1 MKLPAFPPPDAAR
14 VVVLAPHPDD
24 ETLGCGGTIRR
35 YADEGVPVVVVV
47 MTDGS
52 GVHSERSDIVALRRE
67 EARRAAEILGVQEVV
82 FLEFVDGELQTQ
94 REALQRRLDAELS
107 RLAPDIVFA
116 PFPVDPHPDH
126 VATAEAAI
134 VARRTGGAFRIAF
147 YEIYQPIRFN
157 KEVDVGATMGAKR
170 RAIEVY
176 ESGLLGSAALIAEA
190 IEGLARY
197 RQFFNR
203 IERLYEV
210 FWVVDD
216 APTEHEVLAWATY
229 DFSIPRAAEVF
240 RDKLRE
246 VDFLAREA
254 HQTIDAQQAQL
265 EALQRRLRRVE
276 DERGAARDQL
286 EAVLTSPPWR
296 LVERFASWRDRLL
309 PVSTR
314 RRRFYERMMRGVKR
328 LA

>member
-1 MKLPAFPPPDAAR
+1 MNLPAFPPPDALR

-24 ETLGCGGTIRR
+24 EALGCGGTIRR
-35 YADEGVPVVVVV
+35 YADEGVPVSVVV

-52 GVHSERSDIVALRRE
+52 GVQSERSDIVALRRD
-67 EARRAAEILGVQEVV
+67 EALRAADILGVGETV
-82 FLEFVDGELQTQ
+82 FLEFPDGALQAQ
-94 REALQRRLDAELS
+94 RESVQRRLDVELL

-134 VARRTGGAFRIAF
+134 VAQRAGGAFRIAF

-157 KEVDVGATMGAKR
+157 TEVDVGATMAAKR
-170 RAIEVY
+170 SAIEVY
-176 ESGLLGSAALIAEA
+176 ENGLLGSAALIAEA
-190 IEGLARY
+190 SEGLARY

-210 FWVVDD
+210 FWVVDH
-216 APTEHEVLAWATY
+216 APTEQEILAWATY

-254 HQTIDAQQAQL
+254 HQTIDAQRVQL

-286 EAVLTSPPWR
+286 EAVLSSPPWR

-309 PVSTR
+309 PESTR
-314 RRRFYERMMRGVKR
+314 RRSFYDRLMRGVKR